1 MGRITRKL
9 CGFLLMFL
17 TGFTSFIFL
26 LLFALSITFFI
37 CFFKCTVFD
46 AILCNISEVLFMN
59 PSANVFVFA
68 DSNDYHKDW
77 LTLSGGTD
85 RPGELSHNFSIS
97 NDLTRMVNYSTQI
110 PDCDSQNLALLDL
123 FISFD
128 ASMCSAMA
136 FPLFGNSVELSQF
149 PLSFLQR
156 QKVMPHFIA

>member
-1 MGRITRKL
+1 
-9 CGFLLMFL
+9 MFL

-46 AILCNISEVLFMN
+46 AILCNISEVPFMN

-77 LTLSGGTD
+77 LTFSGGTD

-97 NDLTRMVNYSTQI
+97 NDLT
-110 PDCDSQNLALLDL
+110 
-123 FISFD
+123 
-128 ASMCSAMA
+128 
-136 FPLFGNSVELSQF
+136 
-149 PLSFLQR
+149 
-156 QKVMPHFIA
+156 